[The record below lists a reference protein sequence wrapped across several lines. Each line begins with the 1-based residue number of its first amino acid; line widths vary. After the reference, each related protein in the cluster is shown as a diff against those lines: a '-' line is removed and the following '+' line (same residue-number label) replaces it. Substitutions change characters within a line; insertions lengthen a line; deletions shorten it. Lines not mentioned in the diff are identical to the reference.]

1 MVSISDAMA
10 PLSVICIGVFDE
22 AVALTG
28 NGRAGR
34 QGRGEC
40 LDLDPALGI
49 GTVPSGRGSG
59 QYLRDRTGLNAR
71 SRPRGSA
78 RRGNTDA
85 EISARDL

>member
-10 PLSVICIGVFDE
+10 PLSVICVGVSDE

-49 GTVPSGRGSG
+49 GTVLSGRGSG
-59 QYLRDRTGLNAR
+59 QYLRDRTGCMR
-71 SRPRGSA
+71 CRGPRGSA
-78 RRGNTDA
+78 RRGRTDA
-85 EISARDL
+85 EISARDV